1 MAGRSTAIAPSPSVP
16 SDTSATLRVVPT
28 VIVATDADRLF
39 EEIAAALDA
48 ADTSLIRVRSGR
60 EVRQAVK
67 EHDPSIV
74 LLDLQIGSMGGVAA
88 CLDLRLEADA
98 GRLPDQRVVLLLD
111 RDADVFIAGEAQ
123 ADGWLVKPLDA
134 RRLNRAVRTVLSG
147 DFFTEGPEATTG

>member
-1 MAGRSTAIAPSPSVP
+1 MRNGSRPSAPRADTQHVPVDHHRTIESAARDDRPGRSIA
-16 SDTSATLRVVPT
+16 R
-28 VIVATDADRLF
+28 
-39 EEIAAALDA
+39 
-48 ADTSLIRVRSGR
+48 
-60 EVRQAVK
+60 
-67 EHDPSIV
+67 
-74 LLDLQIGSMGGVAA
+74 GVAS